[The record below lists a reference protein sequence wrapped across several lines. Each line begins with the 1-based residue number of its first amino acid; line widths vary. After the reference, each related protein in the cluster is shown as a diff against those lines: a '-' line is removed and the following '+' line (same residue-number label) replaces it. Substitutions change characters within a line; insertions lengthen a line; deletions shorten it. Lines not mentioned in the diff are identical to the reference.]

1 MKRLFL
7 VVAACLALVAAGCG
21 GEKDPV
27 KETIDR
33 IEKAAEDRDADGV
46 IENLAPSFTD
56 AAGQPRQ
63 EAVDTIRRYLMAY
76 QQLEIRISD
85 LQINRDTNLA
95 TARFHADL
103 IGAPTKLGGLDSILP
118 RSSSY
123 DFKIELAPEG
133 KQWKITWAS
142 WSESSSATPR

>member
-7 VVAACLALVAAGCG
+7 VVAACLALAVAGCG
-21 GEKDPV
+21 GETDPV

-33 IEKAAEDRDADGV
+33 IEGAAEDRDADAV
-46 IENLAPSFTD
+46 MKNVAASFTS
-56 AAGQPRQ
+56 AAGGSRE
-63 EAVDTIRRYLMAY
+63 EAAMTLRRYLKMY

-133 KQWKITWAS
+133 KQWKVTWAS
-142 WSESSSATPR
+142 WSESSGATAR